1 MFKNIVVPIDVD
13 HEDRGAQMLE
23 EAVRLKDD
31 DGRVTLVNVVA
42 DVPGLIS
49 AELPEDLVQKAAHG
63 AKEKLSKM
71 ADAAGLSADVQVRSG
86 RPHQAIVDLADEV
99 GADLILIGSHQPGV
113 KDYLLGSTAASVV
126 RHARCPVL
134 VDR

>member
-13 HEDRGAQMLE
+13 HEERGAQMLKQ
-23 EAVRLKDD
+23 AARLKDD
-31 DGRVTLVNVVA
+31 DGRVTVVNVVA

-49 AELPEDLVQKAAHG
+49 AELPEELVQKAAHS
-63 AKEKLSKM
+63 AREKLSEM
-71 ADAAGLSADVQVRSG
+71 AAAAGLSADVQVRSG
-86 RPHQAIVDLADEV
+86 RPHHAIVDLADEV
-99 GADLILIGSHQPGV
+99 GADLILIGSHRPGM

-134 VDR
+134 VER